1 MRFIHLTRKNKCSQY
16 LYTTLIMKSVAHVKG
31 KQKIHLGL
39 HYVSSRVYKAIF
51 INIQNADPCI
61 YIDTLV

>member
-1 MRFIHLTRKNKCSQY
+1 
-16 LYTTLIMKSVAHVKG
+16 MKSVAHVKG